1 MNMVLNW
8 KRQSANWYKF
18 SSDYPNQQWWKLCA
32 EYVGNAGKDRFIESL
47 WLFKI
52 GTKTY
57 GPHFPKN
64 VVNICEEL
72 RKYEPHSMRKLTNL
86 YSTRKSELCEKKQK
100 LTQKWGLLIEDEDP
114 KQYSSNKW
122 IIYLISSVAWK
133 PCDERMVTVPMY
145 SGKCGKDKFSWQEHS
160 DIDFLQ
166 VWIYNF

>member
-1 MNMVLNW
+1 MNRVLNW

-18 SSDYPNQQWWKLCA
+18 SPDYPNHQGWKLCA

-72 RKYEPHSMRKLTNL
+72 RKYELHSMRKLTVP
-86 YSTRKSELCEKKQK
+86 YSTRKSELCEKNK
-100 LTQKWGLLIEDEDP
+100 LPQKWGLLIEDEDIL
-114 KQYSSNKW
+114 NKSLVW
-122 IIYLISSVAWK
+122 RILLI
-133 PCDERMVTVPMY
+133 
-145 SGKCGKDKFSWQEHS
+145 
-160 DIDFLQ
+160 L
-166 VWIYNF
+166 